1 MKRIQLKRASL
12 VALGVLGMAAFGGTQ
27 IMQVIKVLGVGVA
40 IDKFGPQINKEF
52 NKLLNHKD
60 SDQNYTK
67 VVPII
72 SIGVGSKSAIGA
84 AQVKGAKVN
93 VEKVRAVAAPEV
105 ELFGRELRL
114 RGMIPVSTG
123 EVKSKSDIKP
133 VDGVGVSGIV
143 DIKL

>member
-1 MKRIQLKRASL
+1 
-12 VALGVLGMAAFGGTQ
+12 MAAFGGTQ